1 MASYTVRSDEESAA
15 ATKRAEQTLVAG
27 AERGA
32 TVRQK
37 RRAGAHTTLAQCCS
51 VREGKCSSNGQL
63 HCEER
68 RRERCSDQTGGAD
81 SRRRGGARCDCE
93 AEATRGS
100 THNTSTVL

>member
-1 MASYTVRSDEESAA
+1 MACYTVKSERERRAT
-15 ATKRAEQTLVAG
+15 TKRAKQTLVAG

-32 TVRQK
+32 TGSQK

-51 VREGKCSSNGQL
+51 VREAKCSSNGLL

-68 RRERCSDQTGGAD
+68 AREESNDQTGEAD
-81 SRRRGGARCDCE
+81 SRRRGGARCDWE
-93 AEATRGS
+93 PEATRGS